1 MVATSIAIQSVVREP
16 KEPNMLVKTP
26 YREAV
31 GLLVD
36 EGGETLQLC
45 YQCASCTGSCPWG
58 LVRDFGIHKIMH
70 EAQLGVVDFEDEDI
84 WLCVA
89 CGACVNQCPRG
100 VQLIDVVKAIR
111 RTVMELGAGKSPGSL
126 QMALTGIAGV
136 GNPMGQAEEKRADWA
151 EDTDVKTFTQ
161 GTDLLYF
168 PCCLP
173 CYDPLMKGIATAT
186 ASILN
191 KAGVDFGILGTNESC
206 CGEAVRRAG
215 NENLFQSLAKR
226 NIATFGEYEVKQI
239 LVSSPHCYHT
249 FKNEYPDIGSNFEV
263 IHSAQYLLQ
272 LIKDHKLEFTR
283 ELNTKAVYH
292 DSCYLGRHNGIYE
305 EPREVLRSIP
315 GLELIEFPDCR
326 EDSICCGG
334 GAGRLWM
341 DTEKG
346 QRFSDIKLRQAID
359 LGVEVLAVACPYC
372 MSMFKDSQLTVD
384 KGETVAVKDI
394 AELVKEAI

>member
-1 MVATSIAIQSVVREP
+1 
-16 KEPNMLVKTP
+16 MLVKTP

-31 GLLVD
+31 DVLLE
-36 EGGETLQLC
+36 EGGEAVQLC

-58 LVRDFGIHKIMH
+58 LVRDFAIHKVMH

-89 CGACVNQCPRG
+89 CRACVNQCPRG

-111 RTVMELGAGKSPGSL
+111 RTVMELGVGKSPSSL
-126 QMALTGIAGV
+126 RVALTSIAGV
-136 GNPMGQAEEKRADWA
+136 GNPMGEAEEKRADWA
-151 EDTDVKTFTQ
+151 KDMDVKTFTK

-173 CYDPLMKGIATAT
+173 CYDPLLKGIAVTTA
-186 ASILN
+186 AILN
-191 KAGVDFGILGTNESC
+191 ELGIDFGILGANETC
-206 CGEAVRRAG
+206 CGEAIRKAG
-215 NENLFQSLAKR
+215 NESLFLSLAQK
-226 NIATFGEYEVKQI
+226 NIATFSENAVKKV

-249 FKNEYPDIGSNFEV
+249 FKHEYPDLGSDFEV
-263 IHSAQYLLQ
+263 IHSTQYLLQ
-272 LIKDHKLEFTR
+272 LIKDHKLEFTK
-283 ELNTKAVYH
+283 ELNIKVVYH
-292 DSCYLGRHNGIYE
+292 DSCYLGRHNGIYD

-315 GLELIEFPDCR
+315 GLELVEFPDYR

-334 GAGRLWM
+334 GSGRLWM

-346 QRFSDIKLRQAID
+346 QRFSDIRLKQAID

-372 MSMFKDSQLTVD
+372 MSVFKDSQLTVD
-384 KGETVAVKDI
+384 KGETIAVKDI
-394 AELVKEAI
+394 AELVKEAM

>member
-1 MVATSIAIQSVVREP
+1 
-16 KEPNMLVKTP
+16 MLVKTP

-31 GLLVD
+31 DVLTD

-58 LVRDFGIHKIMH
+58 LVRDFAIHKIMH
-70 EAQLGVVDFEDEDI
+70 EAQLGVVDFENEDI

-89 CGACVNQCPRG
+89 CRACVNQCPRG

-111 RTVMELGAGKSPGSL
+111 RTVMELGVGKSPSSL
-126 QMALTGIAGV
+126 RAALTSIAGV
-136 GNPMGQAEEKRADWA
+136 GNPMGEAEEKRADWA
-151 EDTDVKTFTQ
+151 KDMNVKTFTK

-173 CYDPLMKGIATAT
+173 CYDPLLKGIAVTTA
-186 ASILN
+186 AILN
-191 KAGVDFGILGTNESC
+191 EVGIDFGILGANETC
-206 CGEAVRRAG
+206 CGEAIRKAG
-215 NENLFQSLAKR
+215 NESLFQSLAQK
-226 NIATFGEYEVKQI
+226 NIATFSENAVKKV

-249 FKNEYPDIGSNFEV
+249 FKHEYPDLGSDFEV
-263 IHSAQYLLQ
+263 IHSTQYLLQ
-272 LIKDHKLEFTR
+272 LIKDHKLEFTK
-283 ELNTKAVYH
+283 ELNIKVVYH
-292 DSCYLGRHNGIYE
+292 DSCYLGRHNGIYD

-315 GLELIEFPDCR
+315 GLELVEFPDYR

-334 GAGRLWM
+334 GSGRLWM

-346 QRFSDIKLRQAID
+346 QRFSDIRLKQAID

-384 KGETVAVKDI
+384 EGETIAVKDI
-394 AELVKEAI
+394 AELVKEAM

>member
-1 MVATSIAIQSVVREP
+1 
-16 KEPNMLVKTP
+16 MLVKSP

-31 GLLVD
+31 DVLLK

-45 YQCASCTGSCPWG
+45 YQCACCSGSCPWG
-58 LVRDFGIHKIMH
+58 LVRDFTIHKVIH
-70 EAQLGVVDFEDEDI
+70 ESQLGAVDFEGEGI

-89 CGACVNQCPRG
+89 CAACVNQCPRG
-100 VQLIDVVKAIR
+100 VNLIDVVKAIR
-111 RTVMELGAGKSPGSL
+111 RTVMEVGVGKVPSPL
-126 QMALTGIAGV
+126 QIAMTGIAGV
-136 GNPMGQAEEKRADWA
+136 GNPLGQEKEKRADWA
-151 EDTDVKTFTQ
+151 KDMDAKAFTK

-173 CYDPLMKGIATAT
+173 CYDPLIKGIARATAT
-186 ASILN
+186 ILN
-191 KAGVDFGILGTNESC
+191 KVGVDFGILGINESC
-206 CGEAVRRAG
+206 CGEAIRKAG
-215 NENLFQSLAKR
+215 NESLFQSVAQK
-226 NIATFGEYEVKQI
+226 NIATFSENEVKKV

-249 FKNEYPDIGSNFEV
+249 FRNEYPEFGSNFEV
-263 IHSAQYLLQ
+263 IHSSQYLLQ
-272 LIKDHKLEFTR
+272 LIKDHKLEFTK
-283 ELNTKAVYH
+283 ELHMKVAYH
-292 DSCYLGRHNGIYE
+292 DSCYLGRHNDIYD

-315 GLELIEFPDCR
+315 GLELVEFPDNR

-346 QRFSDIKLRQAID
+346 QRFSDIKLEQAID
-359 LGVEVLAVACPYC
+359 LGAEVLAVACPYC

-394 AELVKEAI
+394 AELVKEAM